1 MLDRNL
7 FKRFRNTNCSFQI
20 TFKVLRN
27 NENYFSCYVFFE
39 HCHYDAVN
47 SRKTLSFKM
56 FSIEIKIEIEA
67 LFSRGIAP
75 SRAFNEFLRNLQSNS
90 EDELNFHL
98 RKDDRSKCPRRRD
111 FNSSYIKCCQ
121 AEFRG
126 KYAAINLRKELM
138 SLRNLTAMLRFL
150 SNISKKILTQ
160 HSSTHFLEIKE
171 E

>member
-1 MLDRNL
+1 M
-7 FKRFRNTNCSFQI
+7 
-20 TFKVLRN
+20 RN

-67 LFSRGIAP
+67 LFSPGIAP

-98 RKDDRSKCPRRRD
+98 RKMTDPSVQEGEALIRHILNIAR
-111 FNSSYIKCCQ
+111 
-121 AEFRG
+121 
-126 KYAAINLRKELM
+126 
-138 SLRNLTAMLRFL
+138 RNLEVNMVR
-150 SNISKKILTQ
+150 
-160 HSSTHFLEIKE
+160 
-171 E
+171 